1 MSENNIDK
9 LAVSF
14 VHGYNETDI
23 KLEGE
28 VFPSLLVY
36 NGKNNST
43 YSYPF
48 PRNISDFLYY
58 KDILKGISPL
68 KGSSNF
74 KRLPRFGLTG
84 IKEVNDYIFAGSWN
98 SVYKIKKSDFSIV
111 SIISNNL
118 MSDLHGIY
126 VDKNK
131 IITVL
136 TGKDT
141 IVISDHDG
149 DIIDHFTIK
158 KDLSVVKDKSIENTD
173 WRFLSKQ
180 FRGSTGIWH
189 FNYVQVIND
198 EIWLTSRNTNSFVI
212 YNRNTNKC
220 RVKTMNLCTPA
231 LVHDGL
237 LYEDKYYFTS
247 IDGKIIIAKEPDKEK
262 TVREWHEGL
271 NLYNRDLETKVIR
284 INETNYAKEPNWCRG
299 ISMNKN
305 NIYVT
310 IDGRYDS
317 DLSFGILKINQKEEA
332 QIVTRLNWSDI
343 GDPSM
348 IKYVTGFDVICFN
361 N

>member
-1 MSENNIDK
+1 MSESKLDK
-9 LAVSF
+9 LVVSF
-14 VHGYNETDI
+14 VHGYNEI
-23 KLEGE
+23 VLKLEGE

-36 NGKNNST
+36 NGKKNST
-43 YSYPF
+43 YDYPF
-48 PRNISDFLYY
+48 PRNISDFLYH
-58 KDILKGISPL
+58 KDLLKGIPPL
-68 KGSSNF
+68 KGSKNF

-84 IKEVNDYIFAGSWN
+84 IMEVNDFIFAGSWN
-98 SVYKIKKSDFSIV
+98 SVYKIKKSDFRID

-126 VDKNK
+126 ADENK
-131 IITVL
+131 IITAL

-141 IVISDHDG
+141 IVISDHEG
-149 DIIDHFTIK
+149 VIIDHFTVK
-158 KDLSVVKDKSIENTD
+158 KDLTVIKDETIENTD

-180 FRGSTGIWH
+180 FRGSTGNWH

-220 RVKTMNLCTPA
+220 RMKTMNLCTPA
-231 LVHDGL
+231 LIHDGL
-237 LYEDKYYFTS
+237 LYEDNYYFTS
-247 IDGKIIIAKEPDKEK
+247 IDGKIIIAKETDEEK

-271 NLYNRDLETKVIR
+271 NLYNRDLETEVIK

-299 ISMNKN
+299 ISKNEN

-317 DLSFGILKINQKEEA
+317 DLSFGVLKINERKDA
-332 QIVTRLNWSDI
+332 KIVTRLNWSEI
-343 GDPSM
+343 GDASK
-348 IKYVTGFDVICFN
+348 IKYVTGFDIIN
-361 N
+361 IN